1 MSPRKNSELTRAEL
15 IRQRRSQQSNNRQKS
30 SAMREAWTIP
40 PVTTRSKST
49 YVAPTRNKKSRKS
62 STRQYAVAVNLPGA
76 QVRMPALPSIQLSWR
91 WASMVLAALLVV
103 ALYWLWTS
111 PQFAVSNAEVTGNV
125 RLSTGDINSVLA
137 LNGRAIFTVN
147 PRDLEKALR
156 ISFPDLA
163 SVSVNVVFPNRVSV
177 RVSERTPIIAW
188 QQDNAL
194 AWIDAQGIAFPPRG
208 QVEGLIP
215 VIAGGA
221 PPKAQ
226 AASSDPLSAPAFLSS
241 GLLNALQILAP
252 YVPDGSAI
260 LYDPTYGMGWKDNR
274 GWVVY
279 FGQNSG
285 EMTLKLRIYQ
295 ALQDDLTKKG
305 ITPSLISVA
314 YPDAPFYR

>member
-49 YVAPTRNKKSRKS
+49 YVAPARNKKSRKS

-91 WASMVLAALLVV
+91 WASMVLTALLVA

-147 PRDLEKALR
+147 PRGLEQALR
-156 ISFPDLA
+156 VSFPDLA
-163 SVSVNVVFPNRVSV
+163 SVSISVVFPNRVNV

-194 AWIDAQGIAFPPRG
+194 AWIDAQGVAFPPRG

-274 GWVVY
+274 GWEVY

>member
-1 MSPRKNSELTRAEL
+1 
-15 IRQRRSQQSNNRQKS
+15 
-30 SAMREAWTIP
+30 
-40 PVTTRSKST
+40 
-49 YVAPTRNKKSRKS
+49 
-62 STRQYAVAVNLPGA
+62 
-76 QVRMPALPSIQLSWR
+76 
-91 WASMVLAALLVV
+91 
-103 ALYWLWTS
+103 LYWLWTS

-147 PRDLEKALR
+147 PRGLEQALR
-156 ISFPDLA
+156 VSFPDLA
-163 SVSVNVVFPNRVSV
+163 RVSVSVAFPNRVSV
-177 RVSERTPIIAW
+177 TVFERTPIIAW

-194 AWIDAQGIAFPPRG
+194 AWIDAQGVAFPPRG

-226 AASSDPLSAPAFLSS
+226 VASSDPLSAPAFLSS

-285 EMTLKLRIYQ
+285 EMALKLRIYQ